1 MQLFDYN
8 SKLQIVKQMIDSAK
22 KTILTQKEQ
31 NALYLNAYN
40 LIIDFTEEIVSSPLT
55 LGQRITI
62 LYNITNAPITTQITT
77 YIARHGSSQEFKNI
91 TTNAFYSNIFCKMLD
106 AYTICERDTES
117 LNKLLDVM
125 HHSIYLYDLNYPGFI
140 LEYPDILKKIYQNNL
155 EGALKDVCEVLGTG
169 FNTSVEI
176 TSVLAKL
183 LTYLSAALELP
194 DVYLYSKKLNLDL
207 SIMKKDYF
215 VASGIIKD
223 LEYMNYKTSDMK
235 YYKALIKQKSS
246 NNIIQHYKCH

>member
-1 MQLFDYN
+1 MQLFDYK
-8 SKLQIVKQMIDSAK
+8 SKIQTVKQMINSGISVS
-22 KTILTQKEQ
+22 KTSDDTDEI
-31 NALYLNAYN
+31 YLNAYN
-40 LIIDFTEEIVSSPLT
+40 LILDFTDELTNSPLT

-62 LYNITNAPITTQITT
+62 LYNIINDSTVTSALN
-77 YIARHGSSQEFKNI
+77 YVSRNNFKKKFRNVNI
-91 TTNAFYSNIFCKMLD
+91 EKFYSSIFSRMLD
-106 AYTICERDTES
+106 AYSICERDSES

-125 HHSIYLYDLNYPGFI
+125 HHNIYLYDLNNPQFI
-140 LEYPDILKKIYQNNL
+140 LDYPNILKKIYDNNL
-155 EGALKDVCEVLGTG
+155 EDGLKAICEVLGSG
-169 FNTSVEI
+169 INYSVEI
-176 TSVLAKL
+176 TSDLAKL

-223 LEYMNYKTSDMK
+223 LEYMNYHTNDMK

-246 NNIIQHYKCH
+246 ENLLRYKWH